1 MLSEKQVE
9 AVEETAAELNRRR
22 TQQPAPSEP
31 AAAQPAQQSEDN
43 PDRAW
48 AKENLRWRDGF
59 PLLDIANAMRVLD
72 RHEDFKGRFR
82 YSEALNKV
90 LDKGS
95 VMLDWRVL
103 EVCADIQER
112 FLPNISEAAVRGALV
127 VNGNRNSEKK

>member
-9 AVEETAAELNRRR
+9 AVEQTAAELNRRR
-22 TQQPAPSEP
+22 AQQPAG
-31 AAAQPAQQSEDN
+31 AQPPAQSEDDN
-43 PDRAW
+43 PDRVW

-72 RHEDFKGRFR
+72 RHEDYKGRFR
-82 YSEALNKV
+82 YNDDVDKV

-95 VMLDWRVL
+95 IMLDWRVL

-112 FLPNISEAAVRGALV
+112 FLPDISETAVRAALT
-127 VNGNRNSEKK
+127 VNGNRNCLKN

>member
-9 AVEETAAELNRRR
+9 AVEQTAAELNRRR
-22 TQQPAPSEP
+22 TQKPAVTQS
-31 AAAQPAQQSEDN
+31 AAQKSDDN
-43 PDRAW
+43 PDRVW
-48 AKENLRWRDGF
+48 AKQNLRWRDGF

-82 YSEALNKV
+82 YNDDVDKV

-95 VMLDWRVL
+95 IMLDWRVL

-112 FLPNISEAAVRGALV
+112 FLPNIPENVVRAALT
-127 VNGNRNSEKK
+127 VNGNRNNTIKPS

>member
-22 TQQPAPSEP
+22 AQQPAPSEP

-48 AKENLRWRDGF
+48 AKENLRWRDGHA
-59 PLLDIANAMRVLD
+59 LLDIANAMRVLD
-72 RHEDFKGRFR
+72 RHEEYKGRFR
-82 YSEALNKV
+82 YNDDLGKV

-95 VMLDWRVL
+95 IMLDWRIL

-112 FLPNISEAAVRGALV
+112 FMPGISETAVRGALIV
-127 VNGNRNSEKK
+127 SGNRNNAKK